1 MGLFSK
7 EKLVVGL
14 DIGSHAIKLVEL
26 SLHKDKYRID
36 KLGIAP
42 LPPGAVVDGA
52 IMEHAQVVDVI
63 KELFKSKKVKTKNVA
78 ISLSG
83 PSVVV
88 KVLHVPLMTEEELE
102 EQVTL
107 EAEQYVPFDLDE
119 VNLDFHILRDDVVDA
134 EGEAMMA
141 VLLVAAK
148 LDILE
153 ARTAVVK
160 DAGLNPVVMDVDV
173 FAIENMYEINYDVSP
188 EEITALV
195 NVGASYV
202 NINILADGGSAF
214 TRDVLIGGNRYI
226 EALKQ
231 ELSLSDEDAVAM
243 MKGIPVDAVQPGA
256 ADMILESVNDEVTTE
271 VTRSFDFFRS
281 AMVGYAM
288 VGEEMEEIKKV
299 VLSGGGA
306 QIAGLAQ
313 MLSNQ
318 LGIEVEFADPFRQ
331 MDLADKDYTPE
342 ALAELA
348 PLAAIGV
355 GLATR
360 MVGDR

>member
-1 MGLFSK
+1 
-7 EKLVVGL
+7 
-14 DIGSHAIKLVEL
+14 
-26 SLHKDKYRID
+26 
-36 KLGIAP
+36 
-42 LPPGAVVDGA
+42 
-52 IMEHAQVVDVI
+52 
-63 KELFKSKKVKTKNVA
+63 
-78 ISLSG
+78 
-83 PSVVV
+83 
-88 KVLHVPLMTEEELE
+88 
-102 EQVTL
+102 
-107 EAEQYVPFDLDE
+107 
-119 VNLDFHILRDDVVDA
+119 
-134 EGEAMMA
+134 MA

-148 LDILE
+148 IDILE

-160 DAGLNPVVMDVDV
+160 EAGLNPVVMDVDV
-173 FAIENMYEINYDVSP
+173 FAIENMHGVNYDVSP

-202 NINILADGGSAF
+202 NINVLAGGVSAF

-231 ELSLSDEDAVAM
+231 ELSLSDEDAEATM
-243 MKGIPVDAVQPGA
+243 MGSPKWIHAGAVQPG
-256 ADMILESVNDEVTTE
+256 DPDRDRILESVNGEVTTE

-281 AMVGYAM
+281 SMVS
-288 VGEEMEEIKKV
+288 EEMEEIKKV

-306 QIAGLAQ
+306 QIVGLAQ
-313 MLSNQ
+313 MLSSQ

-331 MDLADKDYTPE
+331 IDLADKDYTPE

-360 MVGDR
+360 RVGDR

>member
-7 EKLVVGL
+7 EKPVVGL
-14 DIGSHAIKLVEL
+14 DIGSHTIKLVEL
-26 SLHKDKYRID
+26 SLHKDKYRMD
-36 KLGIAP
+36 KFGIAP
-42 LPPGAVVDGA
+42 LPREAVVDGA

-63 KELFKSKKVKTKNVA
+63 KELFKSKKVTTKNVA
-78 ISLSG
+78 ISMSG

-88 KVLHVPLMTEEELE
+88 KILHVPLMTEDELE
-102 EQVTL
+102 EQIAL

-119 VNLDFHILRDDVVDA
+119 VNLDFHILREDEVDA
-134 EGEAMMA
+134 EGEPQMA

-148 LDILE
+148 IDILE

-160 DAGLNPVVMDVDV
+160 EAGLNPVVMDVDV
-173 FAIENMYEINYDVSP
+173 FAIENMYGINYDVSP

-202 NINILADGGSAF
+202 NINVLADGASAF

-231 ELSLSDEDAVAM
+231 ELSLSDEDAEAT
-243 MKGIPVDAVQPGA
+243 MKGSPKWIPVGEVQPGA
-256 ADMILESVNDEVTTE
+256 ADRILESMNVEVTTE

-281 AMVGYAM
+281 AMVS
-288 VGEEMEEIKKV
+288 EEMEEIKKV

-306 QIAGLAQ
+306 QIVGLAQ
-313 MLSNQ
+313 MLSSQ
-318 LGIEVEFADPFRQ
+318 LGIEVEFADPFRRI
-331 MDLADKDYTPE
+331 DLVDKDYTPE

-360 MVGDR
+360 RVGDR

>member
-7 EKLVVGL
+7 EKPVVGL
-14 DIGSHAIKLVEL
+14 DIGSHTIKLVEL
-26 SLHKDKYRID
+26 SLHKDKYRMD
-36 KLGIAP
+36 KFGIAP
-42 LPPGAVVDGA
+42 LPSEAVVDGA

-78 ISLSG
+78 ISMSG

-88 KVLHVPLMTEEELE
+88 KILHVPLMTEDELE
-102 EQVTL
+102 EQIAL

-119 VNLDFHILRDDVVDA
+119 VNLDFHILREDEVDA
-134 EGEAMMA
+134 EGEPQMA

-148 LDILE
+148 IDILE

-160 DAGLNPVVMDVDV
+160 EAGLNPVVMDVDV
-173 FAIENMYEINYDVSP
+173 FAIENMYGINYDVSP

-202 NINILADGGSAF
+202 NINVLADGASAF

-231 ELSLSDEDAVAM
+231 ELNLSDEDAEATM
-243 MKGIPVDAVQPGA
+243 NGNPKWIPVGEVQSGA
-256 ADMILESVNDEVTTE
+256 ADRILESVNVEVTTE

-281 AMVGYAM
+281 AMVS
-288 VGEEMEEIKKV
+288 EEMEEIKKV

-306 QIAGLAQ
+306 QIVGLAQ
-313 MLSNQ
+313 MLSSQ

-331 MDLADKDYTPE
+331 IDLADKDYTPE

-360 MVGDR
+360 RVGDR

>member
-7 EKLVVGL
+7 EKPVVGL
-14 DIGSHAIKLVEL
+14 DIGSHTIKLVEL
-26 SLHKDKYRID
+26 SLHKDKYRMD
-36 KLGIAP
+36 KFGIAP
-42 LPPGAVVDGA
+42 LPREAVVDGA
-52 IMEHAQVVDVI
+52 IMEHVQVVDVI
-63 KELFKSKKVKTKNVA
+63 KELFRSKKVKTKNVA
-78 ISLSG
+78 ISMSG

-88 KVLHVPLMTEEELE
+88 KILHVPLMTEDELE
-102 EQVTL
+102 EQIAL

-119 VNLDFHILRDDVVDA
+119 VNLDFHILREDEVDA
-134 EGEAMMA
+134 EGEQQMA

-148 LDILE
+148 IDILE

-160 DAGLNPVVMDVDV
+160 EAGLNPVVMDVDV
-173 FAIENMYEINYDVSP
+173 FAIENMHGVNYDVSP

-202 NINILADGGSAF
+202 NINVLADGVSAF

-231 ELSLSDEDAVAM
+231 ELSLSDEDAEATI
-243 MKGIPVDAVQPGA
+243 KGIPVGAVQPGD
-256 ADMILESVNDEVTTE
+256 ADRILESVNVEVTTE

-281 AMVGYAM
+281 SMVS
-288 VGEEMEEIKKV
+288 EEMEEIKKV
-299 VLSGGGA
+299 LLSGGGA
-306 QIAGLAQ
+306 QIVGLAQ
-313 MLSNQ
+313 MLSSQ

-331 MDLADKDYTPE
+331 IDLADKDYTPE
-342 ALAELA
+342 TLAELA

-360 MVGDR
+360 RVGDR

>member
-88 KVLHVPLMTEEELE
+88 KVLHVPLMWEEELE

-141 VLLVAAK
+141 ILLVAAK
-148 LDILE
+148 LDVLE

-231 ELSLSDEDAVAM
+231 ELSLSDEDAAATM
-243 MKGIPVDAVQPGA
+243 NGIPVDAVQPGA

-281 AMVGYAM
+281 AM

>member
-7 EKLVVGL
+7 EKPVVGL
-14 DIGSHAIKLVEL
+14 DIGSHTIKLVEL
-26 SLHKDKYRID
+26 SLHKDKYRMD
-36 KLGIAP
+36 KFGIAP
-42 LPPGAVVDGA
+42 LPSEAVVDGA

-63 KELFKSKKVKTKNVA
+63 KDLFKSKKVKTKNVA
-78 ISLSG
+78 ISMSG

-88 KVLHVPLMTEEELE
+88 KILHVPLMTEDELE
-102 EQVTL
+102 EQIAL

-119 VNLDFHILRDDVVDA
+119 VNLDFHILREDEVDA
-134 EGEAMMA
+134 EGEPQMA

-148 LDILE
+148 IDILE

-160 DAGLNPVVMDVDV
+160 EAGLNPVVMDVDV
-173 FAIENMYEINYDVSP
+173 FAIENMYGINYDVSP

-202 NINILADGGSAF
+202 NINVLADGASAF

-231 ELSLSDEDAVAM
+231 ELNLSDEDAEATM
-243 MKGIPVDAVQPGA
+243 NGNPKWIPVGEVQSGA
-256 ADMILESVNDEVTTE
+256 ADRILESVNVEVTTE

-281 AMVGYAM
+281 AMVS
-288 VGEEMEEIKKV
+288 EEMEEIKKV

-306 QIAGLAQ
+306 QIVGLAQ
-313 MLSNQ
+313 MLSSQ

-331 MDLADKDYTPE
+331 IDLADKDYTPE

-360 MVGDR
+360 RVGDR

>member
-1 MGLFSK
+1 MLFRS
-7 EKLVVGL
+7 
-14 DIGSHAIKLVEL
+14 
-26 SLHKDKYRID
+26 
-36 KLGIAP
+36 
-42 LPPGAVVDGA
+42 
-52 IMEHAQVVDVI
+52 
-63 KELFKSKKVKTKNVA
+63 NVA
-78 ISLSG
+78 ISMSG

-88 KVLHVPLMTEEELE
+88 KILHVPLMTEDELE
-102 EQVTL
+102 EQIAL

-119 VNLDFHILRDDVVDA
+119 VNLDFHILREDEVDA
-134 EGEAMMA
+134 EGEPQMA

-160 DAGLNPVVMDVDV
+160 EAGLNPVVMDVDV
-173 FAIENMYEINYDVSP
+173 FAIENMYGVNYAVSP

-202 NINILADGGSAF
+202 NINVLADGASAF

-231 ELSLSDEDAVAM
+231 ELSLSDEDAEAT
-243 MKGIPVDAVQPGA
+243 MKGNPKWIPVGEVQSGA
-256 ADMILESVNDEVTTE
+256 ADRILESVNVEVTTE

-281 AMVGYAM
+281 AMVS
-288 VGEEMEEIKKV
+288 EEMEEIKKV

-306 QIAGLAQ
+306 QIVGLAQ
-313 MLSNQ
+313 MLSSQ

-331 MDLADKDYTPE
+331 IDFADKDYTPE

-360 MVGDR
+360 RVGDR

>member
-14 DIGSHAIKLVEL
+14 DIGSHAVKLVEL

-36 KLGIAP
+36 KFGMAP
-42 LPPGAVVDGA
+42 LPPEAVVDGA
-52 IMEHAQVVDVI
+52 IIEHVQVVDTI
-63 KELFKSKKVKTKNVA
+63 KALFKSKNVKTKDVA
-78 ISLSG
+78 ISMSG

-88 KVLHVPLMTEEELE
+88 KILHVPLMTEEELE
-102 EQVTL
+102 DQITL

-119 VNLDFHILRDDVVDA
+119 VNLDFHILREDEIDA
-134 EGEAMMA
+134 EGEPQMA

-148 LDILE
+148 LDVLE
-153 ARTAVVK
+153 ARTAAVK
-160 DAGLNPVVMDVDV
+160 EAGLNPVVMDVDV
-173 FAIENMYEINYDVSP
+173 FAIENMYGINYDVSP

-202 NINILADGGSAF
+202 NINVLADGASAF
-214 TRDVLIGGNRYI
+214 TRDVLIGGNRYV
-226 EALKQ
+226 EAIKQ
-231 ELSLSDEDAVAM
+231 ELNLSDEDAEAT

-256 ADMILESVNDEVTTE
+256 ADMILESVNVEVTTE

-281 AMVGYAM
+281 AMVGA
-288 VGEEMEEIKKV
+288 EMEEIKKV

-306 QIAGLAQ
+306 QIVGLAQ

-331 MDLADKDYTPE
+331 VDLADKDYTPE

-348 PLAAIGV
+348 PVAAIGV

-360 MVGDR
+360 MAGDR

>member
-26 SLHKDKYRID
+26 SLHKDKYRIN
-36 KLGIAP
+36 KFGIAP
-42 LPPGAVVDGA
+42 LPPEAVVDGA

-63 KELFKSKKVKTKNVA
+63 KELFKSKKVTTKNVA
-78 ISLSG
+78 IAMSG

-88 KVLHVPLMTEEELE
+88 KILHVPLMTMEELE
-102 EQVTL
+102 DQITL

-119 VNLDFHILRDDVVDA
+119 VNLDFHILRDDEVDA
-134 EGEAMMA
+134 EGESQMA

-160 DAGLNPVVMDVDV
+160 EAGLNPVVMDVDV
-173 FAIENMYEINYDVSP
+173 FAIENMYGINYDVSH
-188 EEITALV
+188 EEIIALV

-202 NINILADGGSAF
+202 NINVLAEGVSAF

-231 ELSLSDEDAVAM
+231 ELGLSDEDAAATL
-243 MKGIPVDAVQPGA
+243 KGIPVDAVQPGA
-256 ADMILESVNDEVTTE
+256 ADMILESVNGEVTTE

-281 AMVGYAM
+281 AMVG
-288 VGEEMEEIKKV
+288 EEMEEITKV

-306 QIAGLAQ
+306 QIVGLVQ

-331 MDLADKDYTPE
+331 IDLADKDYTPE
-342 ALAELA
+342 TLAELA
-348 PLAAIGV
+348 PVAAIGV